1 MSSERRGPDISL
13 LQRQR
18 PHMQQSYLNK
28 MARRNRNKGN
38 GAFKT
43 SSPKSPTRSYVLPKL
58 RASGDDYSSRKRT
71 AFNLVKPG
79 QIPVNRSMNKTYAQ
93 TPFKAMKHYVQKNYE
108 ASINM
113 PADPLMLD
121 TSLDMDNNGPL
132 ENNKGFN
139 KMTESLEGSLPSI
152 QLNTIEQ

>member
-1 MSSERRGPDISL
+1 
-13 LQRQR
+13 
-18 PHMQQSYLNK
+18 
-28 MARRNRNKGN
+28 
-38 GAFKT
+38 
-43 SSPKSPTRSYVLPKL
+43 
-58 RASGDDYSSRKRT
+58 
-71 AFNLVKPG
+71 
-79 QIPVNRSMNKTYAQ
+79 
-93 TPFKAMKHYVQKNYE
+93 MKHYVQKNYE